1 MSHLLAR
8 DLKRSKYRLLGLVGQ
23 GQFGKVYC
31 AIHRKTGRLVALKDL
46 DRQRFPT
53 HKFLRELRFLLSLQ
67 HPNIVTCQALEH
79 TATGRYLVMDYCE
92 GGTLRSLVDEDI
104 SLHPQQSLKLV
115 ADVLAGLG
123 HAHSRGIVHCD
134 IKPENILLTVQM
146 GGWVARISD
155 FGIARLSQELKSEG
169 AGNTGSPAYMAP
181 ERFYGQ
187 YSPASDIYAVGILL
201 FELLAGYRPFSG
213 APADLMSAHLNQPL
227 KIPASIPATLQAV
240 IAKALQKLPGR
251 RFRSAAEML
260 TALQTAALESIER
273 YLSQD
278 WSVATLLRPTGDSP
292 ICPFHSLRQEPL
304 QTPVQQLL
312 EPSAL
317 SAEWSRST
325 AWTAGT
331 IGNGKVNDRQGER
344 IYWVAERQLGCHFY
358 AHDILSAPVNED
370 QSGETSPTI
379 VTVTLP
385 DMIQELIVRPQ
396 GSFAIT
402 PRAIYWLP
410 PELWQLGMAQLGQGQ
425 LPPVGTD
432 QPGRHQMPQLVSEFS
447 APFLGAIDPAGRWM
461 ATTTWAAEP
470 ADRRLSIWHLYPE
483 RSLTPVK
490 DCPIPPELRRQATSP
505 FQLMALDRRHLAIV
519 AHLKHRSAADLD
531 GLLVQVFT
539 RRGHSIGSLSLP
551 VPLQQ
556 LTPTTTP
563 YQVLAIEPG
572 VLNSVVLMDFKP
584 LRMQRLGVDITPKL
598 ITVAAWGYILMAET
612 GRIVLLNRYGQSVG
626 QIEGPEHPTAITLL
640 SPHGL
645 LIATWHNGQGNLYTV
660 DLQQLELDIL
670 F

>member
-1 MSHLLAR
+1 MSNLLAR
-8 DLKRSKYRLLGLVGQ
+8 ELKRSKYRLLGLVGQ

-92 GGTLRSLVDEDI
+92 GGTLRSLVDEEI

-115 ADVLAGLG
+115 ADVLAGLD

-134 IKPENILLTVQM
+134 IKPENILLAVQR

-155 FGIARLSQELKSEG
+155 FGIARLSQELRSEG
-169 AGNTGSPAYMAP
+169 ANNTGSPAYMAP

-227 KIPASIPATLQAV
+227 KIPPSIPVALQAV

-260 TALQTAALESIER
+260 TALQTAALESVEL

-278 WSVATLLRPTGDSP
+278 WPTATLLRPTTTSP
-292 ICPFHSLRQEPL
+292 VCAFQSLRQESL

-312 EPSAL
+312 TGSTTGGGSFPPHAL
-317 SAEWSRST
+317 T
-325 AWTAGT
+325 VVNVT
-331 IGNGKVNDRQGER
+331 GNGQVEGRQTER
-344 IYWVAERQLGCHFY
+344 IYWVSEQQVGCHCY
-358 AHDILSAPVNED
+358 ADRILLSHGIAGRGNPEL
-370 QSGETSPTI
+370 PAI

-385 DMIQELIVRPQ
+385 DPIQELIIRPQ
-396 GSFAIT
+396 GGFAIT
-402 PRAIYWLP
+402 ARSIYWLSP
-410 PELWQLGMAQLGQGQ
+410 AFWQSEPDQHGQGQ
-425 LPPVGTD
+425 LPPARPD
-432 QPGRHQMPQLVSEFS
+432 AAMPQSICDFTT
-447 APFLGAIDPAGRWM
+447 PFLTAIDPTGCWM
-461 ATTTWAAEP
+461 ATTTLAPESV
-470 ADRRLSIWHLYPE
+470 DRSLSLWNLHSLQ
-483 RSLTPVK
+483 SLTPIK
-490 DCPIPPELRRQATSP
+490 HCPIPSEVRRQATPP
-505 FQLMALDRRHLAIV
+505 FQLMALDHRHLAML
-519 AHLKHRSAADLD
+519 AHLKHRSADSLD
-531 GLLVQVFT
+531 GLLLQGFT
-539 RRGHSIGSLSLP
+539 RRGHSIGSLSIP
-551 VPLQQ
+551 MPLHQ

-572 VLNSVVLMDFKP
+572 ALTSVVLVDFKP
-584 LRMQRLGVDITPKL
+584 LRIQRLGVTIPPKL
-598 ITVAAWGYILMAET
+598 ITVATWGYIFMAET
-612 GRIVLLNRYGQSVG
+612 GRIVLLNRYGQMIG
-626 QIEGPEHPTAITLL
+626 QVDGPPHPTAIALL
-640 SPHGL
+640 PPYGL
-645 LIATWHNGQGNLYTV
+645 VIATWHQGQGNLYTV
-660 DLQQLELDIL
+660 DLRQLELDIL